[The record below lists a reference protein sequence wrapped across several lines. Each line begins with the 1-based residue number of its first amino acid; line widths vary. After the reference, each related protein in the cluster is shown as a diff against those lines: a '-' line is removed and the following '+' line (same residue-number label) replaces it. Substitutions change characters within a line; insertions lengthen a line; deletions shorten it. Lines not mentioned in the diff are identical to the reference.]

1 VRLKGGKEGEGAR
14 AGATRAEVARKREG
28 QRKGKGREEEE
39 GAPTGGVPVSA
50 TVEKEKKKAG
60 RGPLRVRGKWA
71 GGLLGQKGK
80 EVYLFFFYYF
90 FQTLFK
96 LTF

>member
-1 VRLKGGKEGEGAR
+1 
-14 AGATRAEVARKREG
+14 
-28 QRKGKGREEEE
+28 
-39 GAPTGGVPVSA
+39 
-50 TVEKEKKKAG
+50 VEKEKKKAG

-80 EVYLFFFYYF
+80 EVYLFFFLF